1 MGNSCG
7 GNVLRTG
14 GNEGGGE
21 MFPRSRS
28 MTSGKARKKKRKKER
43 KGARKGAGRGI
54 TAIYIYMCTGVEFN
68 TGNRC
73 FFREASRCFSAF
85 RFPGFP
91 FPVCRY
97 IHIHIYTH
105 INTYIYIYI

>member
-28 MTSGKARKKKRKKER
+28 MTSGKARKKKKERKKER
-43 KGARKGAGRGI
+43 EREKGRGGI
-54 TAIYIYMCTGVEFN
+54 TAIHIYIYVCTGVEFN

-97 IHIHIYTH
+97 IHI
-105 INTYIYIYI
+105 YIHT